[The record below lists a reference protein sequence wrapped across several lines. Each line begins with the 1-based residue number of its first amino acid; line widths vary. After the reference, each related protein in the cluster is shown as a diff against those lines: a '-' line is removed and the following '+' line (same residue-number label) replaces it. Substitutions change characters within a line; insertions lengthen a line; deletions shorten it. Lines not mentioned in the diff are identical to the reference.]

1 VVVVALVRWAV
12 GGTWI
17 DAVVVA
23 AAVVVA
29 SAETFV

>member
-1 VVVVALVRWAV
+1 MVVVALVRWAV

-23 AAVVVA
+23 AAVVA